1 MPETVSDIADLFQYY
16 KSLGKVIAC
25 IEIVQMRPDD
35 KDGKQYRIVKML
47 KNYTTLKNVME
58 IMDIPFIE
66 VSPRM
71 WMKKLNLLVRN
82 EEYSDRK
89 KRLKEVAIRYFPN
102 ENVTLQKSDSMLIAF
117 FLFNMYKNDSKF
129 IEDRIPRK
137 VLDRFI

>member
-1 MPETVSDIADLFQYY
+1 
-16 KSLGKVIAC
+16 
-25 IEIVQMRPDD
+25 MRPDD